1 MISNTDRTIT
11 KHDSADCVAGAVS
24 GSGSEWAV
32 ASKDWDAAIPAG
44 GSLEVNF
51 IAYHGHGAVQPGV
64 IHLELNGGKEALSV

>member
-1 MISNTDRTIT
+1 M
-11 KHDSADCVAGAVS
+11 AGAVS

-64 IHLELNGGKEALSV
+64 IHLELNGGQEALSV

>member
-1 MISNTDRTIT
+1 M
-11 KHDSADCVAGAVS
+11 S

-64 IHLELNGGKEALSV
+64 IHLELNGGQEALSV